1 MTKARK
7 CLFLILGFLLL
18 AACLGLGSYRFFM
31 DHYAPVGENWD
42 EKTSEVI
49 DLSGQPV
56 EDLTQL
62 QAFPGL
68 KQIDLRNTGLTCQE
82 YEMVREWF
90 PDAQILWDIPFQ
102 GEYYDMTTESLTLT
116 SLTEEDMA
124 ALAYFTGLK
133 TISAEDCP
141 DYKNLH
147 DLRMQRS
154 DLKISYRV
162 PVGEERYSYT
172 VTDLTLPGVLAEELI
187 DTLAFLPNMQEV
199 KLVEPLGPAD
209 RIREL
214 VEAYPQ
220 VYFSW
225 DLELAGFA
233 VNERTETLDLSGIP
247 MTVEEMDAVL
257 PYLLNLTYVDMS
269 FCGISNEEMDAL
281 NRRYE
286 NIQIVWTVM
295 LGWNYY
301 IRTDATTFMP
311 GKDEYYPWGDHLY
324 NLRYCT
330 EMYAIDLGHSSISNC
345 DFVAFMPHLKYL
357 ILADSTVRDLTPLT
371 GLTELVYLEIF
382 MMNVYDLS
390 PLLTLTALEDL
401 NLAYTSGDPNIIA
414 QMTWLKNVWWVHTE
428 KKMLTPEQQQML
440 RDANPDCYYDFT
452 SPSSTG
458 GGWRELPNYYAQRDA
473 FGMFYMTG

>member
-1 MTKARK
+1 MTKVRK
-7 CLFLILGFLLL
+7 WIILIFSILLL
-18 AACLGLGSYRFFM
+18 AVCLGLGGVRFYL
-31 DHYAPVGENWD
+31 DRHAPVD
-42 EKTSEVI
+42 ESWYEQTIESI
-49 DLSGQPV
+49 DLSGQPL

-68 KQIDLRNTGLTCQE
+68 KEIDLRDTKLTCEE
-82 YEMVREWF
+82 YDQVRAWF
-90 PDAQILWDIPFQ
+90 PDAAILWDIPFQ
-102 GEYYDMTTESLTLT
+102 GNYYDMATDSLTLT

-124 ALAYFTGLK
+124 VLPYFTALK
-133 TISAEDCP
+133 EISAEKCP
-141 DYKNLH
+141 DYENLH
-147 DLRMQRS
+147 ALRQQRPEV
-154 DLKISYRV
+154 KFFYRV
-162 PVGEERYSYT
+162 PLGEERLRYDESE
-172 VTDLTLPGVLAEELI
+172 LTLPGIQAEELFEVLPYL
-187 DTLAFLPNMQEV
+187 TGLQKVELVAPLA
-199 KLVEPLGPAD
+199 PAD
-209 RIREL
+209 VIL
-214 VEAYPQ
+214 PMVEAYPQ
-220 VYFSW
+220 IDFSW
-225 DLELAGFA
+225 ELELAGFA
-233 VNERTETLDLSGIP
+233 VNEQTETLDLAGIP

-257 PYLLNLTYVDMS
+257 PYLLNLKYVDMS

-286 NIQIVWTVM
+286 NVQIVWTVM

-428 KKMLTPEQQQML
+428 KKMLTAEQQQML
-440 RDANPDCYYDFT
+440 REANPDCYYDFT

-473 FGMFYMTG
+473 FGMFYMVG